1 MSSRPGSA
9 SPDPLSGGAQP
20 RTVQTRIFRGRTIDE
35 VIPQIQ
41 RELGADAIIVRR
53 REGLSGG
60 VLGFFQHPFVE
71 IEAMPGGPRIDVYD
85 EEMPPSP
92 LEDLLPPAPE
102 RAPPAAER
110 ALPSPAPP
118 APAAP
123 EPAAPVQPDEP
134 FYRRSPGEP
143 VHASAYLSEHLA
155 ALARSRPPAPAPPA
169 ARPPAID
176 FQELL
181 PRAQAPALPPERVLP
196 ARPAGRA
203 PERRSVA
210 PGSHSRARAGV
221 ERSLLRVGISEDLAH
236 DLIDGASAHTLPLAP
251 RLGLAQAVRTTLAQR
266 IPVAP
271 ALPAQGA
278 AIVLVGAGGAGKTA
292 CCAAL
297 LGAYRSGS
305 TLPASFATL
314 TREEGELQMLLSP
327 QIMKPVP
334 AAGPRAVR
342 ALRKSRGAGL
352 ALVDTPPLSPPD
364 RAHIRELA
372 SLLAKL
378 APERVL
384 VALPATLGAKAAS
397 QLLTA
402 LRPLGANSLVV
413 THADETDQLG
423 VAVEAACSFGLAPEY
438 ILERARSGGW
448 RIARLDP
455 SALATR
461 LLQ

>member
-1 MSSRPGSA
+1 M
-9 SPDPLSGGAQP
+9 
-20 RTVQTRIFRGRTIDE
+20 
-35 VIPQIQ
+35 
-41 RELGADAIIVRR
+41 
-53 REGLSGG
+53 
-60 VLGFFQHPFVE
+60 
-71 IEAMPGGPRIDVYD
+71 
-85 EEMPPSP
+85 
-92 LEDLLPPAPE
+92 
-102 RAPPAAER
+102 
-110 ALPSPAPP
+110 
-118 APAAP
+118 
-123 EPAAPVQPDEP
+123 
-134 FYRRSPGEP
+134 
-143 VHASAYLSEHLA
+143 
-155 ALARSRPPAPAPPA
+155 
-169 ARPPAID
+169 
-176 FQELL
+176 
-181 PRAQAPALPPERVLP
+181 
-196 ARPAGRA
+196 RA
-203 PERRSVA
+203 PERRTVA

-221 ERSLLRVGISEDLAH
+221 ERSLLRVGISEELAH

-278 AIVLVGAGGAGKTA
+278 AIILVGAGGAGKTA

-352 ALVDTPPLSPPD
+352 ALVDTPALSPPD
-364 RAHIRELA
+364 RAQIRELA

-438 ILERARSGGW
+438 ILERARAGGW
-448 RIARLDP
+448 RISRVDP

>member
-1 MSSRPGSA
+1 MSSRPGQA
-9 SPDPLSGGAQP
+9 VPDPNALSGQP

-41 RELGADAIIVRR
+41 SELGADAIIVRR

-85 EEMPPSP
+85 EDLPPSP
-92 LEDLLPPAPE
+92 LEDVLPPAPE
-102 RAPPAAER
+102 RAPPAAEL
-110 ALPSPAPP
+110 AP

-123 EPAAPVQPDEP
+123 PTPAAPAQPDEP
-134 FYRRSPGEP
+134 FYRRSPGDP

-155 ALARSRPPAPAPPA
+155 ALARSRPPAPAPRPA
-169 ARPPAID
+169 PAAID

-181 PRAQAPALPPERVLP
+181 PRAQAPMLPAERVLP
-196 ARPAGRA
+196 ARPPARP

-221 ERSLLRVGISEDLAH
+221 ERSLLRIGISEDLAH

-251 RLGLAQAVRTTLAQR
+251 RLGLAQAVRATLAQR

-334 AAGPRAVR
+334 AAGPRALR

-372 SLLAKL
+372 ALLAKL

-384 VALPATLGAKAAS
+384 VALPATLGARAAS

-438 ILERARSGGW
+438 ILERARAGGW